1 MRHRF
6 PASTGVLAVA
16 IAMVALASMPVA
28 AQAPK
33 AGARPAPTTP
43 AAKPWTPPKTAW
55 GDPDLQGIYTS
66 DDYIGVGLQRNTQ
79 FGDRLYLT
87 DQEIAQRETQL
98 KTQAANDLQ
107 ETVNPNARVG
117 TGPPGHWGERAKRPP
132 KQTSLI
138 VDPPNGRLPET
149 TAEAKTRKVGIGA
162 GENDPKADSWEDFTY
177 YIRCITRGVAGSI
190 LPVIF
195 GNGNQTLPGP
205 GYGPLMHGI
214 GAQRPFISPDR
225 RAHLGLDSRTCT
237 VSSCC

>member
-1 MRHRF
+1 MRQPFLVSAGLLMMVRLALM
-6 PASTGVLAVA
+6 PAPSEG
-16 IAMVALASMPVA
+16 
-28 AQAPK
+28 QAPAPK
-33 AGARPAPTTP
+33 SSTAPAKTTP
-43 AAKPWTPPKTAW
+43 AAKARTPPKTPW
-55 GDPDLQGIYTS
+55 GDPDLQGVYTS
-66 DDYIGVGLQRNTQ
+66 DDYIGVGLQRNPQ

-132 KQTSLI
+132 RQTSLI

-190 LPVIF
+190 LPVI
-195 GNGNQTLPGP
+195 
-205 GYGPLMHGI
+205 Y
-214 GAQRPFISPDR
+214 
-225 RAHLGLDSRTCT
+225 
-237 VSSCC
+237 

>member
-87 DQEIAQRETQL
+87 DHTAQ
-98 KTQAANDLQ
+98 
-107 ETVNPNARVG
+107 NP
-117 TGPPGHWGERAKRPP
+117 
-132 KQTSLI
+132 
-138 VDPPNGRLPET
+138 GR
-149 TAEAKTRKVGIGA
+149 
-162 GENDPKADSWEDFTY
+162 
-177 YIRCITRGVAGSI
+177 
-190 LPVIF
+190 
-195 GNGNQTLPGP
+195 Q
-205 GYGPLMHGI
+205 
-214 GAQRPFISPDR
+214 
-225 RAHLGLDSRTCT
+225 
-237 VSSCC
+237 